1 VNVRLFWLALAVQAA
16 AVAALSGLLVA
27 LPLPDGFFEDWG
39 FLTGPA
45 AWAGCA
51 LVTARVLSLP
61 PGYVL
66 FAALAGGVAGALV
79 FLATSHWPGV
89 GAGLLVFAAS
99 CGSYEPEAEGE
110 GAVREGTG

>member
-1 VNVRLFWLALAVQAA
+1 MNSRLFWLALVVQAA
-16 AVAALSGLLVA
+16 AIAALSGLLVA

-39 FLTGPA
+39 FLTGPL
-45 AWAGCA
+45 AWLACS

-66 FAALAGGVAGALV
+66 FAALAGGVAGTLV

-89 GAGLLVFAAS
+89 AAGLLVFAAS
-99 CGSYEPEAEGE
+99 CGSYEAEAGE
-110 GAVREGTG
+110 EAPSA

>member
-1 VNVRLFWLALAVQAA
+1 VNTRLFWLALVVQAL

-27 LPLPDGFFEDWG
+27 LPLPDDFFEDWG

-45 AWAGCA
+45 AWAASA

-89 GAGLLVFAAS
+89 AAGLLVFAAS
-99 CGSYEPEAEGE
+99 CGSYEPEGE
-110 GAVREGTG
+110 TETSAPAGS